1 MKVVLLLDD
10 KIIQRYNKVNKIYI
24 RKDKLIIGQKTI
36 SEKGESYNTILVPYD
51 FTKVKGYSIEIYD
64 NNTLVQL

>member
-1 MKVVLLLDD
+1 MLND
-10 KIIQRYNKVNKIYI
+10 KIIQRYNNVYKMYVYNN
-24 RKDKLIIGQKTI
+24 RLIIGQKTL

-64 NNTLVQL
+64 NNTLI